1 MEGKSESSGGVGLK
15 TAQSPTAP
23 ISGSMPCPHP
33 TLLCSRK
40 PAPDIKL
47 SNRSQLSPSM
57 PAGFRGDSCSKLV
70 LTHSVTGLPCSGKM
84 QFNEVQWQGWSR
96 WGSSEEVGPVWGPAA
111 SLVCRTGSHLQ
122 TLARSACT
130 LSLTSPPT
138 RALGNDSINLL
149 CEGLHLPRLPIL
161 KAYGPDSWEGLP
173 AV

>member
-1 MEGKSESSGGVGLK
+1 MEGKSGSSGGVGLK

-70 LTHSVTGLPCSGKM
+70 LTHSVTGLPCSGKK

-96 WGSSEEVGPVWGPAA
+96 WGPRKRWDWRRDGQRLWSVGQGP
-111 SLVCRTGSHLQ
+111 LQ
-122 TLARSACT
+122 TLARSACI

-149 CEGLHLPRLPIL
+149 CEGLHLPGLPVL